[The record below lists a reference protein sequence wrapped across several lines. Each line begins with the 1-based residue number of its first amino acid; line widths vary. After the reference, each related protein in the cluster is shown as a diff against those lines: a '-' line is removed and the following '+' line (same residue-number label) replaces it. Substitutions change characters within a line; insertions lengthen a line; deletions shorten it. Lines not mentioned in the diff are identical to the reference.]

1 MGLSINIPGL
11 GDFIKEI
18 PDKNLILVEGEMD
31 NIKTFFV
38 QKIGY
43 NGTKNGKKIT
53 YITSRDKDEVY
64 HQLCQYHF
72 KPDKASIL
80 NGNSLS
86 HIKEHITKNSVLIID
101 SFSYLTLE
109 QESSQFKEI
118 IENIRKMCKKE
129 NAIIFLTIETGM
141 LPQKMEKILA
151 HVTDGIIQFKTKE
164 SSKGIVR
171 FIRIPKWANG
181 NIIDSN
187 IYYTFNNR
195 EINIDLRS
203 RVV

>member
-18 PDKNLILVEGEMD
+18 PDKNLILIEGEMD

-43 NGTKNGKKIT
+43 NATKIGKNIT
-53 YITSRDKDEVY
+53 YITSNDREELQ
-64 HQLCQYHF
+64 HQLCQYKF
-72 KPDKASIL
+72 KLDKVTIL

-86 HIKEHITKNSVLIID
+86 HIRKYITKNSVLIID

-109 QESSQFKEI
+109 QELSQFKDILED
-118 IENIRKMCKKE
+118 IRKMCKKE

-141 LPQKMEKILA
+141 LPHRMEKILA

-187 IYYTFNNR
+187 IYYTFNKR